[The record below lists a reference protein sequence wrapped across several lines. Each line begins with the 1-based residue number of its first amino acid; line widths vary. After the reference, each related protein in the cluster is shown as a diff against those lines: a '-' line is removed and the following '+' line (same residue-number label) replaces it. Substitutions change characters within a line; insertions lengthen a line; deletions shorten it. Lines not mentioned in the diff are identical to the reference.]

1 MNGSI
6 FPMVNRRRLLQLS
19 AAGTALTVL
28 QVGFGRGAFADTG
41 PALTWISPRGYVE
54 TPDDFHYRIAEKL
67 GFFGDLKV
75 EYLAGPQ
82 DGTASVKFVDQGQ
95 AQLGAPSPGVF
106 ALGVDHGLDI
116 AFFFAKHPVD
126 IFSFAF
132 RKGQAVKDPRELAG
146 KTVLLGSIGWKPIVD
161 AEVAQV
167 GVDPATVNSVEAGAG
182 WAQALAAGNGDAALV
197 WEGLRS
203 QWAAQGLDFDYLSLV
218 KTSKF
223 PANGEIL
230 KKSSLADPAKRQLY
244 ADYARGLAKG
254 YAFAYANPRAAA
266 AIVDEAFPSIA
277 GKGTPEERTEY
288 IVQLSNTTRGPYT
301 DTKGWGYQHV
311 PQYQEFF
318 DIALKIGTISK
329 PIDASKVV
337 LNDVVPYANEF
348 DKAALKAQA
357 EAYPLPDAYKA
368 VDIAAI
374 RARNPVAY
382 P

>member
-1 MNGSI
+1 MSGI
-6 FPMVNRRRLLQLS
+6 EFNRRRVLQLS
-19 AAGTALTVL
+19 AGGAAAAIASLGSSVSA
-28 QVGFGRGAFADTG
+28 FGAVERR
-41 PALTWISPRGYVE
+41 LRWISPRGYVE
-54 TPDDFHYRIAEKL
+54 TPDDFHYRIALKY
-67 GFFGDLKV
+67 GWFGNLKV
-75 EYLAGPQ
+75 DYLAGPQ
-82 DGTASVKFVDQGQ
+82 DGTASVKLVDQRQ
-95 AQLGAPSPGVF
+95 AELGSPSPGVL
-106 ALGVDHGLDI
+106 ALGVDKGLDV

-132 RKGQAVKDPRELAG
+132 RKGHGIKDAKDLVG

-161 AEVAQV
+161 SELKQI
-167 GVDPATVNSVEAGAG
+167 GIDPASVKSVEAGAG

-203 QWAAQGLDFDYLSLV
+203 QWSTKGLDFEYLSLV
-218 KTSKF
+218 KSSRF

-230 KKSSLADPAKRQLY
+230 KKAELADPAKRQLY

-266 AIVDEAFPSIA
+266 AIIDEAFPSLAAI
-277 GKGTPEERTEY
+277 GTPEQRVEY
-288 IVQLSNTTRGPYT
+288 IVQLSNTTRGPHT
-301 DTKGWGYQHV
+301 ATKGWGYHDV
-311 PQYQEFF
+311 AQYQTFF
-318 DIALKIGTISK
+318 DVALQIGTISK

-337 LNDVVPYANEF
+337 LNDFIAYANDF
-348 DKAALKAQA
+348 DHAALAKEA
-357 EAYPLPDAYKA
+357 EAFPLPDAYKA